1 MKLSLFEKDVIFIA
15 CIILYLIIIGICVLY
30 INDIL
35 NFICK
40 KKEKEKEMKLINDNS
55 SNNKDEIIYYNA
67 LYNE

>member
-1 MKLSLFEKDVIFIA
+1 MKLSLFEKDVIFTA

-55 SNNKDEIIYYNA
+55 SNNKDEIIYYSA